1 MVNSDR
7 TVLTVDDWWKAKTR
21 DVERKGMGKGKQKGK
36 AITERLACVSFD
48 AFHPAYPPKSRV

>member
-36 AITERLACVSFD
+36 GDHREAGLRF
-48 AFHPAYPPKSRV
+48 F